1 MKITRR
7 IIRSGWNE
15 VKNDCGCGKRWCR
28 HSGMNGTEPGGIDGG
43 DGGGKRLLLA
53 LLLFLILE
61 SVSTFLNLF
70 NRFWLV

>member
-1 MKITRR
+1 MTVGVEKGGVDIVV
-7 IIRSGWNE
+7 WME
-15 VKNDCGCGKRWCR
+15 Q
-28 HSGMNGTEPGGIDGG
+28 GGIDGG